1 MCRVPFADRSTT
13 PERLIQQLIVEYE
26 RFQRERL
33 PVCSEVSGHLI
44 ETSCTIMDL
53 KNVGVS
59 QFWKV
64 SSYVQQAS
72 KIGQYYYPETMGTSH
87 D

>member
-53 KNVGVS
+53 KNGVS

-72 KIGQYYYPETMGTSH
+72 RIGQYYYPETMGTSH